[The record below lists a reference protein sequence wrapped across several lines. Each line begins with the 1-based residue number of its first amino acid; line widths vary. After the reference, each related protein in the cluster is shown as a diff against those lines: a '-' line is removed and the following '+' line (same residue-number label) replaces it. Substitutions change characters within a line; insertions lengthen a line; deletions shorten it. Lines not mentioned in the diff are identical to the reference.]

1 MVETV
6 VSPEICTFSDESL
19 ESLNI
24 QVELSGVD
32 KEDIELNFFEDGFYI
47 VAKKK
52 IQSTWVHIL
61 LSLPCNLKKQLQSTK
76 MDCLRSMFH
85 IKNQSKKELKS
96 KLNNV

>member
-24 QVELSGVD
+24 QVELPGVD

-47 VAKKK
+47 VAKKEDTKYMGSYSFVFAVQPEKAIAKYENGLLTVNVPYQKPIEKGVKVK
-52 IQSTWVHIL
+52 I
-61 LSLPCNLKKQLQSTK
+61 
-76 MDCLRSMFH
+76 
-85 IKNQSKKELKS
+85 E
-96 KLNNV
+96 